1 MTLTPDRQKSSLPAD
16 TELPAP
22 PVVVDVHGDLDSS
35 SVPQV
40 VEQLEDALSAGPAEL
55 VVDLGDCPSVDA
67 TGLAA
72 LVDTHRQQRR
82 AGGVL
87 TLAHCSP
94 RVLRLLSLTGLRRV
108 FDLRA

>member
-1 MTLTPDRQKSSLPAD
+1 MTLTNDRQDAPPSAVAALPAGQ
-16 TELPAP
+16 
-22 PVVVDVHGDLDSS
+22 VVVDVHGDLDSS
-35 SVPQV
+35 AVPQV
-40 VEQLEDALSAGPAEL
+40 VEQLEDALAKGPAEL

-72 LVDTHRQQRR
+72 LVDTHRRARR
-82 AGGVL
+82 AGGIL

-94 RVLRLLSLTGLRRV
+94 RVMRLLSLTGLRRV